1 MLLEKRKYKGID
13 VLSLSFKV
21 APFAMLLY
29 LVVIIAD
36 AVIPTTMT
44 ALATAF
50 FVDTAIAIF
59 KNERAAN
66 EIYIPLIA
74 LISTVG
80 LINILS
86 SIPQLIESKIQF
98 ELERKLVP
106 EILEVQAKLAYKYI
120 EDAESLEL
128 IEIVSDEMQETFLDG
143 ISAYGTIIRSVVAI
157 VSVLGLVVTKVWWSA
172 LVVGLA
178 SILIFLISLWMGKE
192 NYKAKVQVQK
202 YERRY
207 SYYSDEILI
216 NREAIEERTLFGY
229 TDKIVKHYQ
238 KDFNISAKIELRVL
252 LKTIITMK
260 ATNLSLVII
269 MFSTAFS
276 LIDSF
281 VVGKISAGMF
291 TGIITALFEMSEILG
306 WQLQTAVKNISEA
319 REYMEDLTKLLAF
332 ENVEGAID
340 LPCDKEFEFKK
351 LEFKNVRFKY
361 PKQNEYI
368 LYNISFKI
376 EHGKH
381 YAFVG
386 SNGVGKTTITKLLTR
401 LYEEYE
407 GEILINDRELHTY
420 SMPEIKA
427 LFSVVYQD
435 FARYQITLEENIF
448 LGNIKTK
455 ENQDIEKVALKAGLK
470 DTIEKLPYGIK
481 TFLGKINENGVD
493 ISGGQWQKVAIARS
507 LLSTAPIKILDEPT
521 SALDPIAENQIYQDF
536 GNLMKD
542 KTTVFISHR
551 LGSTKLAD
559 EILVIDK
566 GKIAGRG
573 NHSELMKLNGIYA
586 KMFEV
591 QRSWYQ

>member
-1 MLLEKRKYKGID
+1 
-13 VLSLSFKV
+13 
-21 APFAMLLY
+21 
-29 LVVIIAD
+29 
-36 AVIPTTMT
+36 
-44 ALATAF
+44 
-50 FVDTAIAIF
+50 
-59 KNERAAN
+59 
-66 EIYIPLIA
+66 
-74 LISTVG
+74 
-80 LINILS
+80 
-86 SIPQLIESKIQF
+86 
-98 ELERKLVP
+98 
-106 EILEVQAKLAYKYI
+106 
-120 EDAESLEL
+120 
-128 IEIVSDEMQETFLDG
+128 
-143 ISAYGTIIRSVVAI
+143 
-157 VSVLGLVVTKVWWSA
+157 
-172 LVVGLA
+172 
-178 SILIFLISLWMGKE
+178 MGKE

-207 SYYSDEILI
+207 SYYSDGMLT

-340 LPCDKEFEFKK
+340 LLCDKEFEFKK

-368 LYNISFKI
+368 LDNISFKI

-536 GNLMKD
+536 ENLMKD

-566 GKIAGRG
+566 GKIAERG